1 MALMVDERIEKNKNK
16 EILKKEPRLD
26 YSWPKFLT

>member
-26 YSWPKFLT
+26 YIISS